1 MFHRELAPSALNP
14 AGVHPSPH
22 PVVRRCSGS
31 HARSLPSPRPSIHD
45 VSTEPRP
52 DQVRKRPPNTSYRNT
67 TSFAPDPVAR
77 HDADLAVALSHCAS
91 GSPPPIRHNRARG
104 GLAGAMAATRSFP
117 MRPGHPFPCGTTS
130 SPRPRRALPRGATSS
145 LQADATPCFSA
156 AMTHSSRGAMGCED
170 LFPVT
175 LFLSR
180 KRPRCSP
187 A

>member
-1 MFHRELAPSALNP
+1 MFHREPAPLALNP

-22 PVVRRCSGS
+22 PLVRRCSGS
-31 HARSLPSPRPSIHD
+31 HARSLPSPRPSIPD

-52 DQVRKRPPNTSYRNT
+52 DPVRKRPPNTSYRNA

-77 HDADLAVALSHCAS
+77 PDADLAVALSHRAS
-91 GSPPPIRHNRARG
+91 RSPPPIQHNIARG
-104 GLAGAMAATRSFP
+104 GPAGAMAATRSFP
-117 MRPGHPFPCGTTS
+117 TRPGRPFPCGATS

-145 LQADATPCFSA
+145 LQAAATPCFSA
-156 AMTHSSRGAMGCED
+156 AMTHSSRGATGCED

-175 LFLSR
+175 LFLSC
-180 KRPRCSP
+180 KQPRCSP

>member
-1 MFHRELAPSALNP
+1 MFHREPAPSALNP

-22 PVVRRCSGS
+22 PAVCRCSGS
-31 HARSLPSPRPSIHD
+31 HARSLPSLRPSIPD
-45 VSTEPRP
+45 VYTEPRP
-52 DQVRKRPPNTSYRNT
+52 DPVRKRPPNTSYRNA
-67 TSFAPDPVAR
+67 TSFAPDLVAR
-77 HDADLAVALSHCAS
+77 PNADLVVALSHRAS
-91 GSPPPIRHNRARG
+91 GSPPLIRHNRARG
-104 GLAGAMAATRSFP
+104 GPAGAMAATHSFP
-117 MRPGHPFPCGTTS
+117 TRPGRPFPCGATS

-145 LQADATPCFSA
+145 LQAAATPCFSA
-156 AMTHSSRGAMGCED
+156 ATTHYSRGATGCED

>member
-1 MFHRELAPSALNP
+1 MFHREPTPSALNP

-22 PVVRRCSGS
+22 LTVHRCSRS
-31 HARSLPSPRPSIHD
+31 HARSLPSPRPSIPD
-45 VSTEPRP
+45 VSTEPCLDP
-52 DQVRKRPPNTSYRNT
+52 VRKRPSNTSYHNA

-77 HDADLAVALSHCAS
+77 PDADLAMALSHRVS
-91 GSPPPIRHNRARG
+91 GSPPLIRHNRARG
-104 GLAGAMAATRSFP
+104 GLAGTMAATCSFP
-117 MRPGHPFPCGTTS
+117 TRPGRPFPCGATS
-130 SPRPRRALPRGATSS
+130 SPRPRQALPHGATSS
-145 LQADATPCFSA
+145 LQVAAMPCFSA
-156 AMTHSSRGAMGCED
+156 ATTHSSRGATGCED

>member
-1 MFHRELAPSALNP
+1 MFHREPAPSALNP

-31 HARSLPSPRPSIHD
+31 HARSLPSLRPSIPD

-52 DQVRKRPPNTSYRNT
+52 DPVRKRPPNTSYRNA
-67 TSFAPDPVAR
+67 TSFAPDLVA
-77 HDADLAVALSHCAS
+77 HPDMDLSVALSHRAS

-104 GLAGAMAATRSFP
+104 RPAGR
-117 MRPGHPFPCGTTS
+117 PFPCGATS

-145 LQADATPCFSA
+145 LQAAATPCFSA
-156 AMTHSSRGAMGCED
+156 ATTHSSRGATGCED
-170 LFPVT
+170 LFPMT